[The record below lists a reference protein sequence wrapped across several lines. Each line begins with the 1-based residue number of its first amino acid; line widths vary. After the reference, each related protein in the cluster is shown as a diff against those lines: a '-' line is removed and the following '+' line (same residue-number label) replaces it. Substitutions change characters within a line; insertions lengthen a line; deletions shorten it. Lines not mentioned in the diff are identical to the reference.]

1 MTKGDLIAA
10 MAKAAGISKRAAEDS
25 LNGALEAIKKSLKK
39 GDDVTLVGFG
49 TFKVVKRAARTGVN
63 PQNPTQKIKIP
74 ARKAPV
80 FRPGKGL
87 KDAVR

>member
-1 MTKGDLIAA
+1 MTKGDLVAS
-10 MAKAAGISKRAAEDS
+10 MAKAADISKRAADA
-25 LNGALEAIKKSLKK
+25 LNGMLATVSKALKK
-39 GDDVTLVGFG
+39 GESVTLVGFG

-63 PQNPTQKIKIP
+63 PQNPTQKIKIA

-87 KDAVR
+87 KDAVK